1 MQQFT
6 RYKKDKIAHFHK
18 DNNLSMI
25 KTINHFGITYKEL
38 YKIIDNSRIF
48 NYIEIDWAI
57 NKKCSSCWTFK
68 PHNLDYYYKRQNTKY
83 LYSACKQCMK
93 LLSNA
98 YRIINKKKIYTKRAD
113 YFKDYSNKN
122 KNKIK
127 IRKQKYYWR
136 YRDLILIKKKEFYK
150 LSKTKFLKEFLFII
164 RKKTL
169 C

>member
-18 DNNLSMI
+18 DNELSMI
-25 KTINHFGITYKEL
+25 TTINHFGITYKEL

-48 NYIEIDWAI
+48 NYRIVEWIT
-57 NKKCSSCWTFK
+57 NKKCSSCWSFK
-68 PHNLDYYYKRQNTKY
+68 PHNLDYYYQRNNTKY

-98 YRIINKKKIYTKRAD
+98 YRIINKKKLYEQRVD

-122 KNKIK
+122 KTKIK
-127 IRKQKYYWR
+127 TRKQKYYWR
-136 YRDLILIKKKEFYK
+136 YKDSILLGKREEYK
-150 LSKTKFLKEFLFII
+150 YSKAKFLREFLFKI
-164 RKKTL
+164 KK
-169 C
+169 